1 MVEEISASP
10 PTTFHSDASRS
21 TITTEHLALV
31 GFASRLGA
39 CASNDA
45 TDSKGTKSVRDEAK
59 LLMSL
64 LMGKKASEILS
75 EEIGVTDD
83 VDEDKK
89 AARPKDRDMGNFAF
103 TFPSLSLQ
111 PDASASA
118 TSGEKVGDSAHD
130 DNEEEDDIPPP
141 SELLGRTQFVNDLDA
156 IRDSSEAMAHNVL
169 ESFGSAL
176 IWRAK
181 TWINSLA
188 RVLALKV
195 ETDSGR
201 EGGED
206 LQLEGEGGAG
216 NDDNEG
222 EDISHSESSFDLM
235 GSREM
240 QIIES
245 IVRSSEE
252 VSVVNVKTSFHV
264 TPNRIQD
271 PKEPASKKLK
281 TEISHNDDEY
291 KVVHKLVFEAVVSM
305 TSNEGDRY
313 KNVKLQA
320 PGLIEGAFLKSAGSG
335 DGEEILN
342 GVSITLDTHALAL
355 SLERQSRL
363 VVRKA
368 AEAALMA
375 ACGMEYTDTNR
386 VRLSVISPRHDA
398 LMSPVPQNTYAS
410 DHETDNQRSL
420 SISSVSIKS
429 QSTGVVSSSEDGGC
443 GSDSSAVTTS
453 SLVPVKAPASAP
465 HSPSFPAL
473 LQAAK
478 AEFGGST

>member
-10 PTTFHSDASRS
+10 PTTFLSDASRS

-216 NDDNEG
+216 NDANEG

-240 QIIES
+240 QIIE
-245 IVRSSEE
+245 
-252 VSVVNVKTSFHV
+252 
-264 TPNRIQD
+264 
-271 PKEPASKKLK
+271 
-281 TEISHNDDEY
+281 
-291 KVVHKLVFEAVVSM
+291 
-305 TSNEGDRY
+305 
-313 KNVKLQA
+313 
-320 PGLIEGAFLKSAGSG
+320 
-335 DGEEILN
+335 
-342 GVSITLDTHALAL
+342 
-355 SLERQSRL
+355 
-363 VVRKA
+363 
-368 AEAALMA
+368 
-375 ACGMEYTDTNR
+375 
-386 VRLSVISPRHDA
+386 
-398 LMSPVPQNTYAS
+398 
-410 DHETDNQRSL
+410 
-420 SISSVSIKS
+420 
-429 QSTGVVSSSEDGGC
+429 
-443 GSDSSAVTTS
+443 
-453 SLVPVKAPASAP
+453 
-465 HSPSFPAL
+465 
-473 LQAAK
+473 
-478 AEFGGST
+478 